1 MSKYLITNNIDFQKE
16 LHKLLDEDSD
26 DEDSLCQIT
35 GLKLEDNHITLE
47 CKHKFN
53 YKALYTEICK
63 QRFEF
68 KTYDANLLLKKDQ
81 LKFRDSKL
89 DYFLKCP
96 YCRNIQFTV
105 LPYYEELGL
114 EKIYGI
120 NTTDKKFATNNT
132 TIVLNNS
139 VQSSISHQNKEY
151 TFKMY
156 GALFKFGDCSE
167 KISNFGDKCKS
178 SYVATIPNTNL
189 SYCRFHYKEGLKN
202 HKLCEKNRIMN
213 QKMALKKEKENK
225 LNETKKLLEEK
236 NAERE
241 LKGLPPLKRL
251 PTNKIKN
258 VVEQQQSLIGQYVP
272 EEDSVIIGC
281 KSILKSGPRKGTPCG
296 NKVINNGLCSRHNV

>member
-1 MSKYLITNNIDFQKE
+1 MSKYLIANNIDFQKE

-47 CKHKFN
+47 CNHKFN
-53 YKALYTEICK
+53 YSALYTEIRK
-63 QRFEF
+63 QRFDF
-68 KTYDANLLLKKDQ
+68 KTYDPNLLPKKDQ

-96 YCRNIQFTV
+96 YCRNIQFTT

-114 EKIYGI
+114 DKIYGI
-120 NTTDKKFATNNT
+120 NSTDKNLATKT
-132 TIVLNNS
+132 TSIVLNNNI
-139 VQSSISHQNKEY
+139 QSSFSHQNKEY

-156 GALFKFGDCSE
+156 GVLFKFGDCSE

-178 SYVATIPNTNL
+178 CYVAEIPNTNL
-189 SYCRFHYKEGLKN
+189 SYCRYHYKEGMKN
-202 HKLCEKNRIMN
+202 HKKCEKNKITN

-225 LNETKKLLEEK
+225 INEMKKLLEEK

-251 PTNKIKN
+251 PTNKSQN
-258 VVEQQQSLIGQYVP
+258 VVEQPSSIGQYVP

-281 KSILKSGPRKGTPCG
+281 KSILKSGPRKGAQCG
-296 NKVINNGLCSRHNV
+296 NKVINNGLCNRHKI